1 MVVSKNPTL
10 GTSLFS
16 SYDPQKSP
24 SQPLPRLYL
33 EGPFLWRRIEELIG
47 VAAFMHR
54 TAIFINFALVQVDW
68 LETNGTEE
76 GTLSAHKSTSRIMA
90 NIHPNPAVLKQKMRT
105 VFFIC
110 PKGAST
116 HR

>member
-54 TAIFINFALVQVDW
+54 TAIFISFALAQVDR

-76 GTLSAHKSTSRIMA
+76 GTLSTHESTPMVMA
-90 NIHPNPAVLKQKMRT
+90 TIPLKWAAFKQKKPT
-105 VFFIC
+105 LIFS
-110 PKGAST
+110 ADW
-116 HR
+116 